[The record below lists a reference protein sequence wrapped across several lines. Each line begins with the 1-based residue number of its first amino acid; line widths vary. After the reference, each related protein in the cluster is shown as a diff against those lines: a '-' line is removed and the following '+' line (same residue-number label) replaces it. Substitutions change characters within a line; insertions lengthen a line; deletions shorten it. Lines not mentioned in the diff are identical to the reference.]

1 MSSINQSLSLFIPRV
16 NSNVNTEFMV
26 YIFENLCELGK
37 ISRIDRVKKHRR
49 SYFSAY
55 IHFEYWNVTTTVENF
70 QNRVTSPEKE
80 ARIVYSDPFY
90 WVVFENTSQRMSVE
104 KCNFTEL
111 IEVEREKVGDLEM
124 QLWMMHQSLIKERE
138 LTRELRK
145 ENGLLR
151 EELNKKFKLITRD
164 DYLDTMI

>member
-1 MSSINQSLSLFIPRV
+1 
-16 NSNVNTEFMV
+16 
-26 YIFENLCELGK
+26 
-37 ISRIDRVKKHRR
+37 
-49 SYFSAY
+49 
-55 IHFEYWNVTTTVENF
+55 
-70 QNRVTSPEKE
+70 
-80 ARIVYSDPFY
+80 
-90 WVVFENTSQRMSVE
+90 MSVE

-145 ENGLLR
+145 ENELLR